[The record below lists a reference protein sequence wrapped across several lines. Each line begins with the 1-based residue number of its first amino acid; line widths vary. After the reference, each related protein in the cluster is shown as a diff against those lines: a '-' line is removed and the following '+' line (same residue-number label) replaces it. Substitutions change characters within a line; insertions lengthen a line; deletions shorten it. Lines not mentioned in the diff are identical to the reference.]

1 MRSSS
6 YLTPFSKAL
15 LTGLFAG
22 IAATF
27 ICIIYSAIY
36 HNETDFPLFNFINVS
51 SLIFCVNILFVVI
64 GIVYY
69 WFTKYIKRGEL
80 LFIVL
85 FILIALLCILKAA
98 GIHRS
103 DDPLWN
109 LEFHHLLIAM
119 VIIMGIAAVV
129 GIPVLFHNKGFEEH
143 VL

>member
-1 MRSSS
+1 MTSSS

-27 ICIIYSAIY
+27 LCIIYSAIY

-51 SLIFCVNILFVVI
+51 SLIFCVNILFVII
-64 GIVYY
+64 GVMYY

-80 LFIVL
+80 LFVAL
-85 FILIALLCILKAA
+85 FILITLFGILKTSD
-98 GIHRS
+98 IHRS
-103 DDPLWN
+103 SEPLWN
-109 LEFHHLLIAM
+109 LEFHHLFIALL
-119 VIIMGIAAVV
+119 VIMGIAAAV
-129 GIPVLFHNKGFEEH
+129 GIPVLYHNKRFEDT

>member
-1 MRSSS
+1 MSSS

-27 ICIIYSAIY
+27 ICIIYNVIY
-36 HNETDFPLFNFINVS
+36 RDETSFPLFNFINVS
-51 SLIFCVNILFVVI
+51 SLIFLVNILFMVI
-64 GIVYY
+64 GVVYY
-69 WFTKYIKRGEL
+69 WFIKYIRRGEL
-80 LFIVL
+80 FFIFTFVL
-85 FILIALLCILKAA
+85 LTLVCILNVS

-103 DDPLWN
+103 DDQLWN

-119 VIIMGIAAVV
+119 VIIMGIAAAF
-129 GIPVLFHNKGFEEH
+129 GIPVLYHNRRFEDT